1 MELTLPGKLHKALE
15 REAQDAKRTL
25 HAHLVRK
32 LENVT
37 PPIDTIDP
45 RPLHA
50 NLPRLT
56 AYLDRVPGVRVL
68 SSEVTPDAYWW
79 VKLTIDIADPLA
91 WRVVQELGFVL
102 NDLSLE
108 DKLPT
113 VFKPVSPPPYLN
125 GGPEECLAWVIE
137 SSWNY
142 IDPGWI
148 ADTLEGYLP
157 RPVDQP
163 GSWSAQ

>member
-68 SSEVTPDAYWW
+68 SS
-79 VKLTIDIADPLA
+79 K
-91 WRVVQELGFVL
+91 
-102 NDLSLE
+102 
-108 DKLPT
+108 
-113 VFKPVSPPPYLN
+113 SPRRLLV
-125 GGPEECLAWVIE
+125 GQAHH
-137 SSWNY
+137 
-142 IDPGWI
+142 
-148 ADTLEGYLP
+148 
-157 RPVDQP
+157 RHRQ
-163 GSWSAQ
+163 SAGMARGAGTGLRAE